1 MNEYT
6 HPRMDGAD
14 RTTPDR
20 LSRWELYRLLGDPLR
35 LRMLALAEHDELA
48 VGELAELL
56 NETQPTVSRHLAS
69 LRQAGLLQVRRQ
81 GTWTLARLAEG
92 AVDDPVVNDALAAGR
107 RVVESDGS
115 LRRVAE
121 VLRARERSAKEFFA
135 RGAKGSAPMGPPTE
149 LAAYLMAVAPMFTAR
164 GLAVDVGAGDGPL
177 VEVLAPVF
185 ARVVAVDRSA
195 VQLALCAERVSQR
208 GFRNVELV
216 ESELDGEAVRAAAGA
231 GADLVVASR
240 VLHHAPRPSEAVKQL
255 AALAAPGGLVV
266 VVDYARHDDEGMQSA
281 QADLWMGF
289 ETAEIERFAVAA
301 GLENVAVARVPAPWA
316 GQGPDRH
323 VPWLTASGRVPMKR
337 APHAGGEAKKSD
349 DTRGHKG
356 ARDMKKG
363 TKR

>member
-1 MNEYT
+1 
-6 HPRMDGAD
+6 MDGVD
-14 RTTPDR
+14 RTTPER
-20 LSRWELYRLLGDPLR
+20 LSRWELYRLLGDPSR

-81 GTWTLARLAEG
+81 GTWTLARLADG
-92 AVDDPVVNDALAAGR
+92 AVDDPVVSDAVAAGR

-121 VLRARERSAKEFFA
+121 VLRARERGAKEFFA
-135 RGAKGSAPMGPPTE
+135 RGAKGASPMGPPTE
-149 LAAYLMAVAPMFTAR
+149 LAAYLMALAPMFIAR

-195 VQLALCAERVSQR
+195 AQLALCAERVSQR

-216 ESELDGEAVRAAAGA
+216 ESELDGDAVRAAAGE

-240 VLHHAPRPSEAVKQL
+240 VLHHAPRPAEAFKRL
-255 AALAAPGGLVV
+255 ASLAAPGGLVV
-266 VVDYARHDDEGMQSA
+266 VVDYGRHDDEGMQSA

-289 ETAEIERFAVAA
+289 EAAELERFAVGA
-301 GLENVAVARVPAPWA
+301 GLEGVTVARVPALWA
-316 GQGPDRH
+316 GQGLDRH

-337 APHAGGEAKKSD
+337 APHAAGTKTDD
-349 DTRGHKG
+349 DTRGQKG
-356 ARDMKKG
+356 ARGTKKG
-363 TKR
+363 TER